1 MALSGRD
8 RSGQRKRNQDSARLF
23 EHWRG
28 LEHRSVLLADVFF
41 SRPVGKQKE
50 ALGLSDD
57 EQSRKKDKNSL
68 AGAAL
73 PD

>member
-1 MALSGRD
+1 
-8 RSGQRKRNQDSARLF
+8 
-23 EHWRG
+23 
-28 LEHRSVLLADVFF
+28 VLLADVFF

-57 EQSRKKDKNSL
+57 EQSRKKVKNSL